1 MKARDKRTGLM
12 NEILQGIRMLKQ
24 ATSIGP
30 AQSELTDRF
39 MAWERSF
46 EKRVNVIR
54 KDELHWQARNY
65 QIEVGFNMLYE
76 TTPILVTVVA
86 FLVSFHPFIPS
97 AKANRL
103 ALHLDS
109 WKDPFPIDRF
119 HLDRCL

>member
-1 MKARDKRTGLM
+1 
-12 NEILQGIRMLKQ
+12 
-24 ATSIGP
+24 
-30 AQSELTDRF
+30 

-86 FLVSFHPFIPS
+86 FLVSLRSLFLLRRTNTS
-97 AKANRL
+97 

-109 WKDPFPIDRF
+109 WKEPFPFDRF
-119 HLDRCL
+119 HFDRRI

>member
-1 MKARDKRTGLM
+1 
-12 NEILQGIRMLKQ
+12 MLN
-24 ATSIGP
+24 G
-30 AQSELTDRF
+30 RF

-86 FLVSFHPFIPS
+86 FLVSSPLP
-97 AKANRL
+97 
-103 ALHLDS
+103 
-109 WKDPFPIDRF
+109 PMYP
-119 HLDRCL
+119 